1 MRSTS
6 LVAVCLA
13 VAMVPLAAAHHD
25 DDHENGGGSPP
36 DQALFGLCTA
46 WGANSNGRE
55 HGNAENAPPF
65 QSLQNQA
72 EEADQ
77 TVEEFCDEVPRPGP

>member
-1 MRSTS
+1 MRSAP
-6 LVAVCLA
+6 LIAIFMALA
-13 VAMVPLAAAHHD
+13 MLPIASAHHD
-25 DDHENGGGSPP
+25 DDHANGGGPP

-46 WGANSNGRE
+46 WGANGNGRD
-55 HGNAENAPPF
+55 HGNVENAPPF
-65 QSLQNQA
+65 QGLQNQA